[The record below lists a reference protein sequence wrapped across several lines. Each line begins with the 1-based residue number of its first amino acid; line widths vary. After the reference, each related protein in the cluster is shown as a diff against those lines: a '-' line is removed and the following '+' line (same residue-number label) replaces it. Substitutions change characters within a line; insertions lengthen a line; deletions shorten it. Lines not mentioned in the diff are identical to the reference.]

1 MTSLNEMLQAAIEA
15 KQTVRAIER
24 EPDGT
29 IRLVLT
35 EGGSAAP
42 MSDALAEARAR
53 RAAKGDRNVDRD
65 KAAG

>member
-1 MTSLNEMLQAAIEA
+1 MTLNEMLQAALDA
-15 KQTVRAIER
+15 KQTIRAIER

-29 IRLVLT
+29 IRLLLT
-35 EGGSAAP
+35 DAGTAAP